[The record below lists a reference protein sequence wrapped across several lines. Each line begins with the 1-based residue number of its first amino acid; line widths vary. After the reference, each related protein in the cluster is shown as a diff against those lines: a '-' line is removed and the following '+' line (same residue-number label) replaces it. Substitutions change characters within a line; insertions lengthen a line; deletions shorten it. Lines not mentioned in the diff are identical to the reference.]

1 MKRKILVII
10 LLYRNRK
17 EIYTFIKKITL
28 TFVSIYVSFKHLSVT
43 QIKPMFKLTYSCS
56 FYEEYD
62 LSNNFTVP

>member
-1 MKRKILVII
+1 MKTRF
-10 LLYRNRK
+10 RK
-17 EIYTFIKKITL
+17 EFYYIELERRFIPSSKKITL

>member
-1 MKRKILVII
+1 MKTRF
-10 LLYRNRK
+10 RK
-17 EIYTFIKKITL
+17 EFYYIEIERRFIPSSKKITL